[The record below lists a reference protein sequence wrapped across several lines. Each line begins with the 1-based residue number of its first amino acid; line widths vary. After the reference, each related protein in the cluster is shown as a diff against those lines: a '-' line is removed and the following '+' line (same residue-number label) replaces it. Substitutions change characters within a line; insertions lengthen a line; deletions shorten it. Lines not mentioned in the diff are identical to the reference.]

1 MAKKR
6 FDLMDPKDNYRG
18 VSYTFFAV
26 VLWSFI
32 GIPVRWMPEVK
43 SGMIVAY
50 RFLFASIVLLA
61 YGILTKKSSKIKI
74 KLKDI
79 PYLLVPAILLSF
91 TIYTY
96 TIGLKTTTI
105 ANTIFLQQMAPLYV
119 LVISALL
126 LKEKASKKTAIAV
139 LIGIAGGLIIFYYD
153 LSSINVTTNFY
164 GNVMSTFSGFGW
176 ALYTIS
182 MRALGKKYDGLTTT
196 LWMFI
201 FATIIMSPFFYGSE
215 ILTPF
220 SLSMLFLLGFLCT
233 AGAFLLYSI
242 ALKHIIA
249 TKASIIVLSEG
260 VLAGILAFLIL
271 NETVTQGTIIG
282 GALILISIAIVLG
295 EK

>member
-1 MAKKR
+1 ME
-6 FDLMDPKDNYRG
+6 PKDNYLG

-26 VLWSFI
+26 ILWSII
-32 GIPVRWMPEVK
+32 GIFVRWIPEVN

-50 RFLFASIVLLA
+50 RFLFASIVLLV
-61 YGILTKKSSKIKI
+61 YGIVTKKSSNIKI
-74 KLKDI
+74 KLKDV

-105 ANTIFLQQMAPLYV
+105 ANTVFLQQMAPLYV
-119 LVISALL
+119 LIVSALL
-126 LKEKASKKTAIAV
+126 LKEKASKKTALAV
-139 LIGIAGGLIIFYYD
+139 LIGIAGGFIIFYYD
-153 LSSINVTTNFY
+153 LSSINTTTNFY

-182 MRALGKKYDGLTTT
+182 IRALGKKYDGLTTT

-201 FATIIMSPFFYGSE
+201 FATIIMSPFFSGSD

-220 SLSMLFLLGFLCT
+220 SITMLFLLGFLCS

-249 TKASIIVLSEG
+249 TKASVIVLSEG
-260 VLAGILAFLIL
+260 VLAGILAYIIL
-271 NETVTQGTIIG
+271 RETVTQGTIIG
-282 GALILISIAIVLG
+282 GALILIAIWIILR
-295 EK
+295 EKE

>member
-1 MAKKR
+1 MEH
-6 FDLMDPKDNYRG
+6 KDSYLG
-18 VSYTFFAV
+18 ASYTFLAV
-26 VLWSFI
+26 ILWSFI
-32 GIPVRWMPEVK
+32 GIPVRWIPEVN

-50 RFLFASIVLLA
+50 RFLFASLVLLI
-61 YGILTKKSSKIKI
+61 YGIVTKKSSNIKIKI
-74 KLKDI
+74 KDI

-105 ANTIFLQQMAPLYV
+105 ANTVFLQQMAPLYV
-119 LVISALL
+119 LIISALL
-126 LKEKASKKTAIAV
+126 LKEKASRKTAVAV
-139 LIGIAGGLIIFYYD
+139 LIGITGGFIIFYYD

-182 MRALGKKYDGLTTT
+182 IRALGKKYDGLTTT

-220 SLSMLFLLGFLCT
+220 SISMLFILGFLCT

-249 TKASIIVLSEG
+249 TKASVIVLAEG
-260 VLAGILAFLIL
+260 VLAGALAYVILR
-271 NETVTQGTIIG
+271 ETVTQGTIIG
-282 GALILISIAIVLG
+282 GALILIAITIIIR

>member
-1 MAKKR
+1 MES
-6 FDLMDPKDNYRG
+6 KDNYLG

-26 VLWSFI
+26 VLWSII
-32 GIPVRWMPEVK
+32 GIFVRWIPEVN

-50 RFLFASIVLLA
+50 RFLFASIVLLV
-61 YGILTKKSSKIKI
+61 YGIVTKKSQDIKI

-105 ANTIFLQQMAPLYV
+105 ANTVFLQQMAPLYV
-119 LVISALL
+119 LVVSALL

-139 LIGIAGGLIIFYYD
+139 LIGIAGGFIIFYYD
-153 LSSINVTTNFY
+153 ISSMNTTSNFY

-182 MRALGKKYDGLTTT
+182 IRALGKKYDGLTTT

-201 FATIIMSPFFYGSE
+201 FATIIMSPFFIGSE

-220 SLSMLFLLGFLCT
+220 SITMLFLLGFLCS

-242 ALKHIIA
+242 ALKYISA
-249 TKASIIVLSEG
+249 TKASVMVLSEG
-260 VLAGILAFLIL
+260 VLAGVLAYLIL
-271 NETVTQGTIIG
+271 KETVTQGTIIG
-282 GALILISIAIVLG
+282 GILILISILIILR
-295 EK
+295 EKE